1 MVDIL
6 LYISADPEAR
16 KAMDNE
22 AYWNRY
28 DDCTAGELIRN
39 ADLIAQQ
46 AGAIA
51 QKDGLIVQQA
61 EEIENLKKQIERMK
75 K

>member
-16 KAMDNE
+16 KEMDNE
-22 AYWNRY
+22 AYWLRY
-28 DDCTAGELIRN
+28 EECTAGELIRN
-39 ADLIAQQ
+39 ADALAQKD
-46 AGAIA
+46 GVIA
-51 QKDGLIVQQA
+51 QKDNALA
-61 EEIENLKKQIERMK
+61 EKEKEIENLKKQIEQMK